1 MSLLDAGRAPL
12 TGPGSPTGRAALSGR
27 ASLTGRAVER
37 LRRWPSL
44 RLGPVDGG
52 IEAGIAS
59 GGRAILYLGQG
70 DQARLHLTW
79 PVTMRL
85 RDALAGCDQ
94 VTIDPD
100 EDWIGVRLDTDGDV
114 DFLLSLVS
122 VAIKAHTP

>member
-1 MSLLDAGRAPL
+1 MNNRLSNSVPVVNYGDMGLLDA
-12 TGPGSPTGRAALSGR
+12 GR

-44 RLGPVDGG
+44 SLGPVDGG
-52 IEAGIAS
+52 VAVDLAS
-59 GGRAILYLGQG
+59 CGRSILYLDHG

-94 VTIDPD
+94 VTIDPED

-122 VAIKAHTP
+122 VAIKAHTS